1 MPNLDRQQLIGALV
15 LVVSALFVSRGLVR
29 PRYQAWI
36 KRASIAGFVLTL
48 GIVLVWVVAW
58 LMSRSYPRGGARS
71 VGGSLEVS
79 AVTPAGLNFDKIGA
93 PEGIRTPGLCLRR
106 AALYPAELR
115 VPR

>member
-48 GIVLVWVVAW
+48 GIVLVWVAAW
-58 LMSRSYPRGGARS
+58 LMS
-71 VGGSLEVS
+71 
-79 AVTPAGLNFDKIGA
+79 
-93 PEGIRTPGLCLRR
+93 
-106 AALYPAELR
+106 
-115 VPR
+115 